1 MHKCWEV
8 CTILGGLLRVL
19 CLVLV
24 VFLATPFLTVF
35 AAGNNNAA
43 EQEMF
48 AIKDFYQEEYSALSD
63 QQKDKVLQFFISAKK
78 EKGGDLSPRWTRAVG
93 YSVIYFHNANLIEKY
108 NRQAIS
114 ICDFI
119 LGFRGMVGAPAPMTD
134 WVTSIT
140 KLAPLSATN
149 VLPELKQAA
158 DLDKQGKAAYG
169 LRDKM
174 RNLSSA
180 GSAKFSAK
188 DYSGAIQL
196 FDQSLAIC
204 SKWSS
209 DLIERGHANYEL
221 DKYNEAVSDFS
232 KAIDLSPAKDGGLYF
247 WRGMAFYLADQYQES
262 IADFGKAIEMEPSN
276 DGFYYWR
283 GKAKYSLRQF
293 NEAILD
299 FSEAIGLSPNK
310 ANYYSERGYAY
321 TFSAGDKKTEALA
334 DFDKAISI
342 EPENAE
348 FYNQRGYCYHG
359 QKRYDEALDEYNK
372 AIALNPSNH
381 TFFAHRAY
389 NYRRMK
395 RKDLAAADYQ
405 IAADLL
411 TVKIN
416 KKPDPYYYKWRAGY
430 YRQAYWCG
438 AGNIYLQKFEA
449 DYATA
454 MQLFQ
459 SSGNLEAVKELKS
472 SRVSAETTE
481 MLIQMVDH

>member
-1 MHKCWEV
+1 M
-8 CTILGGLLRVL
+8 GRLLRFL

-24 VFLATPFLTVF
+24 VFLANPFLTVF
-35 AAGNNNAA
+35 AAGDNNAA

-119 LGFRGMVGAPAPMTD
+119 LGFRGMVGDPAPMTD
-134 WVTSIT
+134 SATSIT
-140 KLAPLSATN
+140 RFAPLSATH

-158 DLDKQGKAAYG
+158 DFDKQGKAAYG

-204 SKWSS
+204 PKWSS

-221 DKYNEAVSDFS
+221 DKYNEAVSDFT
-232 KAIDLSPAKDGGLYF
+232 KAIDLSSAKDGGLYY

-276 DGFYYWR
+276 EGFYYWR
-283 GKAKYSLRQF
+283 GRAKSALRQF

-299 FSEAIGLSPNK
+299 FSEAIALSPNN
-310 ANYYSERGYAY
+310 ANYYYERGMAY
-321 TFSAGDKKTEALA
+321 TFSAGNKKTEAIA

-342 EPENAE
+342 EPENAKV
-348 FYNQRGYCYHG
+348 YAQRGFCHYL
-359 QKRYDEALDEYNK
+359 QNRNNEALDDYNK
-372 AIALNPSNH
+372 AIALNPNDASYYSQ
-381 TFFAHRAY
+381 RGD
-389 NYRRMK
+389 NYRGMK
-395 RKDLAAADYQ
+395 RKDLAAADYL
-405 IAADLL
+405 IAADLR
-411 TVKIN
+411 TVEIN
-416 KKPDPYYYKWRAGY
+416 KNPDTYDYMWRADY

-459 SSGNLEAVKELKS
+459 SRGKLKAVEELKRF
-472 SRVSAETTE
+472 RVSTEITE
-481 MLIQMVDH
+481 MLLQGLELKN